1 MHSSKTVDESSG
13 LAKKPEIITFYNA
26 TKGAVDNMDRMTENY
41 TVARRSNRWPLT
53 VFYSILNIGAV
64 NAQVI
69 YHENSQ
75 TKYTRL
81 QFLKILAKQLM
92 DEQLQYR
99 ATILS
104 LPKNIKTQLNIYG
117 YKPTLQV
124 GEQRVRASGRCQFCD
139 RQHDRKTTK
148 VCTNCAKL
156 ICRDHLV
163 EVCPECFSEM

>member
-1 MHSSKTVDESSG
+1 MHSSKTIDESSG

-26 TKGAVDNMDRMTENY
+26 TK
-41 TVARRSNRWPLT
+41 
-53 VFYSILNIGAV
+53 
-64 NAQVI
+64 
-69 YHENSQ
+69 
-75 TKYTRL
+75 
-81 QFLKILAKQLM
+81 AKQLM

-104 LPKNIKTQLNIYG
+104 LPKNIKTRLNIYG

-139 RQHDRKTTK
+139 RQRDRKTTK